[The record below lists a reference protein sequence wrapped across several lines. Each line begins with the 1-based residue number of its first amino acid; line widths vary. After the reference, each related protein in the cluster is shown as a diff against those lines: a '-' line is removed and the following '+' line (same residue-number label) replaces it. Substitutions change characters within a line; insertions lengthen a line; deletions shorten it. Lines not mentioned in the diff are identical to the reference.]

1 MRIPS
6 AVRRRRANG
15 RARWRRHADRRRR
28 GCAVCSAEYSGVALA
43 KLILAGWLPQRP
55 DDYAY
60 RPDEIASAIAD
71 LLEHGML
78 PKKSLT
84 R

>member
-1 MRIPS
+1 MKAPS

-15 RARWRRHADRRRR
+15 RARWRRHVDRRRR
-28 GCAVCSAEYSGVALA
+28 GCAVCLAEYSGVALG
-43 KLILAGWLPQRP
+43 KLILAGWLEHRP
-55 DDYAY
+55 SDLYAP
-60 RPDEIASAIAD
+60 REIARAIAD